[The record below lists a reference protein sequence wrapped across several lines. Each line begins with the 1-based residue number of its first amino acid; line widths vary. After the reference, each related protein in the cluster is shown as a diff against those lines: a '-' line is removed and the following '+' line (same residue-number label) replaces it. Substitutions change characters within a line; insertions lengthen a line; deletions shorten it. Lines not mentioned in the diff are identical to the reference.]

1 MVYLKAAR
9 RWAVHEKYM
18 REAVLQAKEAL
29 AAGEVPIGAVV
40 VLGGEIIGRG
50 RNRREELKDP
60 TAHAEI
66 IAIRAAAKYLG
77 GWRLTAASLYV
88 TLEPCPMCAG
98 AIVNARL
105 KTLVFGAFDPKA
117 GAVSS
122 LLNLVQDERLNHRVD
137 VVAGVCQ
144 EECAKLLR
152 DFFKQL
158 R

>member
-1 MVYLKAAR
+1 
-9 RWAVHEKYM
+9 VHEKYM